1 MSSIRDL
8 KALSIPDEF
17 PVSAAIRD
25 EFIQNVEQAGGEAFS
40 AVGLVA
46 PLMLAVM
53 RLESRLVEAED
64 RIRLL
69 EGNGKSAVDG
79 GAANDRSGKVW

>member
-1 MSSIRDL
+1 MSSVSHL

-17 PVSAAIRD
+17 PVSASIRED
-25 EFIQNVEQAGGEAFS
+25 LIQNIEQTGGETLS

-69 EGNGKSAVDG
+69 EGNGESAVDG
-79 GAANDRSGKVW
+79 GADRSGKVW